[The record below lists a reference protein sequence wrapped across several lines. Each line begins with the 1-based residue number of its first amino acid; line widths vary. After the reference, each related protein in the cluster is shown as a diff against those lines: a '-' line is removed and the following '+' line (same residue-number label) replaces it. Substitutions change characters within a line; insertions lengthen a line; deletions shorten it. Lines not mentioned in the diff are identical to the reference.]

1 MSLNNIKVKVKE
13 KISMAR
19 RPARIE
25 YSVTKKDEEEYEWYV
40 ASLIGLGS

>member
-1 MSLNNIKVKVKE
+1 MSLNNIKVKVRE
-13 KISMAR
+13 KIRITR

-25 YSVTKKDEEEYEWYV
+25 YPVTKRDEEEYEWYV